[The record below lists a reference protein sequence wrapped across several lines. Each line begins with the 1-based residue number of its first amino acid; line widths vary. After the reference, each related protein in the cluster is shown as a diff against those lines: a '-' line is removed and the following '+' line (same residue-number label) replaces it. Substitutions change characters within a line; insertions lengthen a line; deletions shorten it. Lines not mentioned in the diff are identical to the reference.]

1 MKHISIVVCALLAAG
16 ALMPV
21 QAAAQGQPNM
31 YGPTITA
38 DQAKTVAAAA
48 VAEAKKNQWTMA
60 VAIVDTAGDLVYFE
74 KMDNTQVGSVDVAIA
89 KARSSARFK
98 RPTKAF
104 QDALAAGGEGW
115 RILSLD
121 GAVAVEG
128 GLPLVVGGKII
139 GVHRTLGYFDG
150 VNLARRAGTPALFSA
165 ALMDATCPPST
176 VYGAFNGYAGP
187 RRMLLWEYN
196 GHEGGGILDEVG
208 ALDFLREHLTP

>member
-1 MKHISIVVCALLAAG
+1 MKNISIVVCALLAAG

-21 QAAAQGQPNM
+21 RTAAQGQPNM
-31 YGPTITA
+31 YGPTIVA
-38 DQAKTVAAAA
+38 EQAKTAAAAA

-74 KMDNTQVGSVDVAIA
+74 KMDNTQVGSIDVAIA

-121 GAVAVEG
+121 GAVAVEVG
-128 GLPLVVGGKII
+128 IPLVVGGKII
-139 GVHRTLGYFDG
+139 GAIGASGGAAQQDG
-150 VNLARRAGTPALFSA
+150 VTAAAGA
-165 ALMDATCPPST
+165 ATLK
-176 VYGAFNGYAGP
+176 
-187 RRMLLWEYN
+187 
-196 GHEGGGILDEVG
+196 
-208 ALDFLREHLTP
+208 

>member
-74 KMDNTQVGSVDVAIA
+74 KMDNTQVGSVDVAIV

-128 GLPLVVGGKII
+128 GLPLIVGGKII
-139 GVHRTLGYFDG
+139 GAIGASGGASQQDG
-150 VNLARRAGTPALFSA
+150 VTAAAGAGTLK
-165 ALMDATCPPST
+165 
-176 VYGAFNGYAGP
+176 
-187 RRMLLWEYN
+187 
-196 GHEGGGILDEVG
+196 
-208 ALDFLREHLTP
+208 

>member
-1 MKHISIVVCALLAAG
+1 MKHISIVVCALLVAG
-16 ALMPV
+16 ALMSV
-21 QAAAQGQPNM
+21 RTAAQGQPNM

-38 DQAKTVAAAA
+38 DQAKTAAAAA

-60 VAIVDTAGDLVYFE
+60 VAIVDPAGDLVYFE

-115 RILSLD
+115 RIMTLE

-128 GLPLVVGGKII
+128 GLPLIAGGKII
-139 GVHRTLGYFDG
+139 VANGASGGSAPQDG
-150 VNLARRAGTPALFSA
+150 VTAAAGAGTLK
-165 ALMDATCPPST
+165 
-176 VYGAFNGYAGP
+176 
-187 RRMLLWEYN
+187 
-196 GHEGGGILDEVG
+196 
-208 ALDFLREHLTP
+208 